1 MKEAFIII
9 GSHYGIATF
18 IDFKSKTVCNVY
30 LEIKKKTLKP
40 IKNFIN

>member
-9 GSHYGIATF
+9 GCHYGIATF

-30 LEIKKKTLKP
+30 LEIKKTFKP
-40 IKNFIN
+40 IKNFINS